1 MQVPLWLL
9 STETS
14 ERKNITHL
22 FGVCWIKSLCL
33 CHTINNGISGRESTA
48 WLRKETHLLKASA
61 LNTEYCKR
69 FLLVLLLFCLK
80 QFLLFSNAEGRTLS
94 LRDISFSFWRFPFLY
109 PGRHAKW
116 GLSVPTGHCCIW
128 KHRRR
133 PERLAALTAGTVVCD
148 PFFDGMW
155 HSPWVKLECHQSE
168 HRCQTPSVEFLL
180 LSCRRRNQ
188 AHRTDTIKTG
198 SLLLLEPVFYPTF
211 ICAKQLYKRSHSK
224 PTLQLWL
231 GSVVICRHLSPGELV
246 LCKCM
251 ITLKWKSDWEI
262 WFDGWYSTIISIY
275 INKYCKISLYIL
287 VKLWVTYSV

>member
-1 MQVPLWLL
+1 MN
-9 STETS
+9 E
-14 ERKNITHL
+14 EAL

-109 PGRHAKW
+109 PGRYAKW

-180 LSCRRRNQ
+180 LSSDFSEAASFPGISVMKFIAVVGVSSLGGRNWNTAIFLLQ
-188 AHRTDTIKTG
+188 AH
-198 SLLLLEPVFYPTF
+198 
-211 ICAKQLYKRSHSK
+211 
-224 PTLQLWL
+224 
-231 GSVVICRHLSPGELV
+231 
-246 LCKCM
+246 
-251 ITLKWKSDWEI
+251 
-262 WFDGWYSTIISIY
+262 
-275 INKYCKISLYIL
+275 
-287 VKLWVTYSV
+287 